1 MSKPKD
7 KTENQ
12 ERRKQ
17 ARLHKLGTNTP
28 RCAMC
33 GNSDWRAIEEH
44 HPDTR
49 KRDDLVVLLCANH
62 HRLVTYDQKD
72 HPRELPGCDESLAR
86 IGTFLKGLVDML
98 RIVLDRL
105 SEFGDELIARANEG
119 ALEQEGP
126 T

>member
-1 MSKPKD
+1 
-7 KTENQ
+7 
-12 ERRKQ
+12 
-17 ARLHKLGTNTP
+17 
-28 RCAMC
+28 MC
-33 GNSDWRAIEEH
+33 GNSDWRVIEEH

-72 HPRELPGCDESLAR
+72 HPRELPGCDEFLAR
-86 IGTFLKGLVDML
+86 VGNSLKGLVDML

-105 SEFGDELIARANEG
+105 SEFGDELITRANES
-119 ALEQEGP
+119 ARKQEDR